1 MNAITARLD
10 LRLSPADKQRI
21 VKAATL
27 RGLPVSTFV
36 RSTLLR
42 EAETA
47 LAAEAAHRLS
57 EAETHHFLAALDA
70 PFQPNSRLQNAMNRA
85 TSLTEQAEHT
95 NRSASRS

>member
-21 VKAATL
+21 VRAAAL

-47 LAAEAAHRLS
+47 LAAEAAHQLS
-57 EAETHHFLAALDA
+57 EAETRHFLATLDA
-70 PFQPNSRLQNAMNRA
+70 PFQPNPRLQEAMNRA
-85 TSLTEQAEHT
+85 SSLAERAEHA
-95 NRSASRS
+95 NRPAPR